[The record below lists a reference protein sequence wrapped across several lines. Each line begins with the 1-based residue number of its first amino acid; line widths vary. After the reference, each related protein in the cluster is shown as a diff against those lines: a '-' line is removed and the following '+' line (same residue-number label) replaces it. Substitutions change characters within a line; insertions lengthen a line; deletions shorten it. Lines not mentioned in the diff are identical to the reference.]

1 MKNRPAYFDYAAT
14 TPLDPRVLAVMQRH
28 LTLDACFGN
37 PASLHA
43 YGREAMQA
51 VDHARLQVATSIGA
65 LPSEIIFTSGATES
79 NNLAIKGAM
88 ALYQRKGRHLI
99 TFKTEHKAVLDPAQ
113 QLEKEG
119 CLVTYLN
126 PLPDG
131 SLDFD
136 ALQKAITPET
146 VLVSLMHINNET
158 GVVNDIARAGEL
170 TRRLGVLL
178 HVDAAQSI
186 GKCVLNVNEVQADL
200 ISLSAH
206 KAYGPKGVGALYL
219 RKKPRVRVH
228 PFIQGGGQ
236 EQGMRS
242 GTLATHQIAGMGE
255 AFALAVAERET
266 ECARIQ
272 VFNDH
277 LMAVVNGN
285 PRLHLNAASA
295 LRVPHI
301 LNIQFESQLADAILE
316 NWPDIAASTA
326 AACQGKSIEGSHVL
340 RAMGLTAE
348 QVKSSIR
355 FSMGRF
361 TTEIEVNKLKQALML
376 AVSWHRT
383 MPT

>member
-1 MKNRPAYFDYAAT
+1 MKNRPAYFDYAAS
-14 TPLDPRVLAVMQRH
+14 TPLDPRVLAIMQGY
-28 LTLDACFGN
+28 LTLDGCFGN

-43 YGREAMQA
+43 YGRAAMQA
-51 VDHARLQVATSIGA
+51 VEHARLQVAESIGA

-119 CLVTYLN
+119 CRVTYLN

-136 ALQKAITPET
+136 ALRAAITPET
-146 VLVSLMHINNET
+146 VLVSLMHVNNET
-158 GVVNDIARAGEL
+158 GVVNDIALVSEL
-170 TRRLGVLL
+170 TRSAGVLL
-178 HVDAAQSI
+178 HVDAAQSL
-186 GKCVLNVNEVQADL
+186 GKCALNVNDVQADL

-242 GTLATHQIAGMGE
+242 GTLPTHQIAGMGE
-255 AFALAVAERET
+255 AFALAVAERDN

-272 VFNDH
+272 GFNDR
-277 LMAVVNGN
+277 LLLAVNENSG
-285 PRLHLNAASA
+285 LCLNTAGA

-301 LNIQFESQLADAILE
+301 LNIQFKGQLADAVLDA
-316 NWPDIAASTA
+316 WPDIAASTA

-340 RAMGLTAE
+340 RAMGLPSEA
-348 QVKSSIR
+348 VKASVR

-361 TTEIEVNKLKQALML
+361 TREEEVAML
-376 AVSWHRT
+376 VDMLR
-383 MPT
+383 